1 MEALHH
7 PIGLRVVSCGG
18 GCGDAQQPVKRSP
31 KVGSELRPTVGGE
44 VVRDAEPCDPVADE
58 SSDIRLCHR
67 VCHRNCLR
75 PACEAVHDCE
85 EVDLVLRG
93 REGANDVEMDTAE
106 ASVWR
111 WSFNKRGMD
120 VALDLRSLASMAFL
134 TPAANVTLES
144 MPDEAGGDGSL
155 CWLASRM
162 RETVDGLKDSSGPRR
177 WKDRSVFSSGDIA
190 EDSKLPERDVG
201 EADSSRG
208 GLVGSDFLRIC
219 LVVGQ
224 AAVVDRR
231 ESDRRQPGST
241 EQCVSDHICLAL
253 DVAHVGGEL
262 RDKGE
267 MSGLPR

>member
-1 MEALHH
+1 MEVLHY

-58 SSDIRLCHR
+58 SSDTRLCRR

-93 REGANDVEMDTAE
+93 REGANDVDMDTAE

-111 WSFNKRGMD
+111 RPFNKRGMD

-162 RETVDGLKDSSGPRR
+162 RETVDGFKDSSGPHR
-177 WKDRSVFSSGDIA
+177 WKDRSVTKKIVRPRKIILGQKVAMKFAPINVRPFQILSREGSHHDGGVQKAVACPSGCETSKWIA
-190 EDSKLPERDVG
+190 SECAEKILW
-201 EADSSRG
+201 SR
-208 GLVGSDFLRIC
+208 
-219 LVVGQ
+219 
-224 AAVVDRR
+224 
-231 ESDRRQPGST
+231 
-241 EQCVSDHICLAL
+241 
-253 DVAHVGGEL
+253 HVCT
-262 RDKGE
+262 
-267 MSGLPR
+267 